1 MLSEFIAM
9 TIKSEDRES
18 HNLSSY
24 HEDNK
29 ARICTKSVQESKAI
43 KSEVKR
49 VMVVEKDVEELCLCS
64 AQATQHHHCR
74 EGVRTGL
81 TYRDLCTLFIQRLTL
96 DTNWSNIT
104 GILWE
109 IQLVFCFPPK
119 FWPRWTIPFRLY
131 YFTFLS
137 VQHRRM
143 IGVRGGAMLVSRYI
157 KWVAWGWSE

>member
-9 TIKSEDRES
+9 TIKSEERES

-64 AQATQHHHCR
+64 AQA
-74 EGVRTGL
+74 
-81 TYRDLCTLFIQRLTL
+81 
-96 DTNWSNIT
+96 
-104 GILWE
+104 
-109 IQLVFCFPPK
+109 PPH
-119 FWPRWTIPFRLY
+119 TS
-131 YFTFLS
+131 TTAE
-137 VQHRRM
+137 
-143 IGVRGGAMLVSRYI
+143 RG
-157 KWVAWGWSE
+157 

>member
-1 MLSEFIAM
+1 MFSEFIAM
-9 TIKSEDRES
+9 TIKSEDSES

-64 AQATQHHHCR
+64 AQAPPQHHHCR

-96 DTNWSNIT
+96 DTN
-104 GILWE
+104 
-109 IQLVFCFPPK
+109 
-119 FWPRWTIPFRLY
+119 
-131 YFTFLS
+131 
-137 VQHRRM
+137 
-143 IGVRGGAMLVSRYI
+143 
-157 KWVAWGWSE
+157 

>member
-1 MLSEFIAM
+1 MLSDFIAM

-64 AQATQHHHCR
+64 AQA
-74 EGVRTGL
+74 
-81 TYRDLCTLFIQRLTL
+81 
-96 DTNWSNIT
+96 
-104 GILWE
+104 
-109 IQLVFCFPPK
+109 PPHSTTTAERGQEQG
-119 FWPRWTIPFRLY
+119 WRIA
-131 YFTFLS
+131 TFARS
-137 VQHRRM
+137 
-143 IGVRGGAMLVSRYI
+143 SYND
-157 KWVAWGWSE
+157 

>member
-1 MLSEFIAM
+1 MLSDFIAM

-64 AQATQHHHCR
+64 AQAHTA
-74 EGVRTGL
+74 
-81 TYRDLCTLFIQRLTL
+81 
-96 DTNWSNIT
+96 
-104 GILWE
+104 
-109 IQLVFCFPPK
+109 PP
-119 FWPRWTIPFRLY
+119 L
-131 YFTFLS
+131 
-137 VQHRRM
+137 Q
-143 IGVRGGAMLVSRYI
+143 RGGKNGADVSRPLHALHTTINIGYKLI
-157 KWVAWGWSE
+157 KYCWNTLGDTGCVLLSTTTTKT

>member
-9 TIKSEDRES
+9 TIKSEERES

-64 AQATQHHHCR
+64 AEAHTAAP
-74 EGVRTGL
+74 L
-81 TYRDLCTLFIQRLTL
+81 QRGSKNRA
-96 DTNWSNIT
+96 D
-104 GILWE
+104 
-109 IQLVFCFPPK
+109 
-119 FWPRWTIPFRLY
+119 
-131 YFTFLS
+131 
-137 VQHRRM
+137 
-143 IGVRGGAMLVSRYI
+143 VSRPLHALHTTINIGYKLI
-157 KWVAWGWSE
+157 KYYWNTLGDTACVLLSTKILATLNYRF